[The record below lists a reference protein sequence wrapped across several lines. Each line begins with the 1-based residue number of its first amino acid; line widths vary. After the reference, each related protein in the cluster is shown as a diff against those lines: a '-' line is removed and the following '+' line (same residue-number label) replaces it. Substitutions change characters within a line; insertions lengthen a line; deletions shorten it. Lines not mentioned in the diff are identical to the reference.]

1 MLEKIKHKYDYIF
14 IDVPPMS
21 IEVTKNA
28 VVASD
33 YVLIA
38 LQTQERSLTGAENYV
53 NELVKLKE
61 QYNLDIEVVG
71 ILPVLLKNNGK
82 VDQYIMENAREVFGE
97 ENLFKNIV
105 PQMERI
111 KRFDVNGITE
121 RDRHDLN
128 VIELYEKISDE
139 LLERIE
145 LFEKLKVGV

>member
-1 MLEKIKHKYDYIF
+1 
-14 IDVPPMS
+14 
-21 IEVTKNA
+21 
-28 VVASD
+28 
-33 YVLIA
+33 
-38 LQTQERSLTGAENYV
+38 
-53 NELVKLKE
+53 
-61 QYNLDIEVVG
+61 
-71 ILPVLLKNNGK
+71 
-82 VDQYIMENAREVFGE
+82 DQYIMENAREVFGE